1 MLRDSLKAE
10 ALTQYVMPTSEAGEL
25 EYIAFIK
32 SLPKEDQEDI
42 EKLATSPD
50 PQSYQEAM
58 RSENKQDWMAAC
70 EKELNAMSEFK
81 TFTDVDT
88 GEVKPGDKV
97 IGSKFVWKTKH
108 NSDGMS

>member
-70 EKELNAMSEFK
+70 EKELDAMSEFK
-81 TFTDVDT
+81 TFTDVRPT
-88 GEVKPGDKV
+88 
-97 IGSKFVWKTKH
+97 ST
-108 NSDGMS
+108 